1 MLCEILVR
9 NRLRTIKCGL
19 EILVT
24 TQVTTVGFLYDLW
37 RCPETVDSQ
46 HMVRGMALMK
56 NETGT

>member
-24 TQVTTVGFLYDLW
+24 TQVTTVGFLYDLR
-37 RCPETVDSQ
+37 RCPETVD
-46 HMVRGMALMK
+46 G
-56 NETGT
+56 